1 MTTFVTVMQV
11 SANKFDVFKFNGI
24 SQKSIYPQTRE
35 KGILISCWES
45 NEQNDKYCFGLAE
58 KMNNG
63 KN

>member
-1 MTTFVTVMQV
+1 MTTFVTVMQTK
-11 SANKFDVFKFNGI
+11 NGFDVFKFNGN

-35 KGILISCWES
+35 KGIVISCWES
-45 NEQNDKYCFGLAE
+45 NEQNDKYCFELAE

>member
-11 SANKFDVFKFNGI
+11 SANKFGVFKFNGN

-35 KGILISCWES
+35 KGIVISCWVS
-45 NEQNDKYCFGLAE
+45 NEQNDKYCFELAE